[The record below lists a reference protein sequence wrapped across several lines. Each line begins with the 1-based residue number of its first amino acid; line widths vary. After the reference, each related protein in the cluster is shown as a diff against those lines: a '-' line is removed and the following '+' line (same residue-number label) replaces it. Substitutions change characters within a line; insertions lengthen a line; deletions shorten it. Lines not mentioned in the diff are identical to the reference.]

1 MVRLLKSAITVV
13 SAKAVVAC
21 IVLSLLSK
29 KSLKVE
35 LLGGFL
41 RRRGRVCWWMKEL
54 VANRYA
60 HEHIFFEFC
69 ITIRAIESS

>member
-41 RRRGRVCWWMKEL
+41 RRRGRVWWVDHLDHKTVIQNFKE
-54 VANRYA
+54 
-60 HEHIFFEFC
+60 IG
-69 ITIRAIESS
+69 

>member
-1 MVRLLKSAITVV
+1 MKSAITVV

-21 IVLSLLSK
+21 MHLAIPSQQ

-41 RRRGRVCWWMKEL
+41 RRIGRVCWWVEEL

-60 HEHIFFEFC
+60 HERIFFR
-69 ITIRAIESS
+69 IWYHD